1 MHMFLS
7 TFPSA
12 TGVRTGVPIALRRV
26 TKPARLSMC
35 HNVSAVLFRVQFFSR
50 GIPYTP
56 EGTIQDFTSSPR
68 HVGIE
73 RLFQEKD
80 EAILGRKRPGA
91 NYTGPVVTTRDGSRP
106 LFPSS
111 QGSAFSEAEPPMARW
126 SPTPP
131 RDNGGDVERAT
142 RNDDFP
148 LPPPHRHSDHHH
160 HHGHRHPQQMSPPPS
175 PSSSA
180 MQQFFSASVASS
192 GDSYRPD
199 CRTDPQYAHLPDHM
213 RSAQQS
219 ILDMQHDSYGES
231 IRGMVPP
238 PPPVD
243 PFEAPTAYTPP
254 RVTVPTVWYVVVIGF
269 LSIFALMGTYGR

>member
-1 MHMFLS
+1 MRCTL
-7 TFPSA
+7 PLN
-12 TGVRTGVPIALRRV
+12 IAVGTSGALTVLRRF
-26 TKPARLSMC
+26 TRPACLLPRP
-35 HNVSAVLFRVQFFSR
+35 NAGTIVLGIQSFSR

-80 EAILGRKRPGA
+80 EAMLGRTRPGA
-91 NYTGPVVTTRDGSRP
+91 NYNGPIVTTREGSRP
-106 LFPSS
+106 LFSSSSPSPLTPPPRRQS
-111 QGSAFSEAEPPMARW
+111 GGPMGTHFSEDSA
-126 SPTPP
+126 
-131 RDNGGDVERAT
+131 
-142 RNDDFP
+142 
-148 LPPPHRHSDHHH
+148 
-160 HHGHRHPQQMSPPPS
+160 PS
-175 PSSSA
+175 PIRSGNGSQNYDGTERGTDFHHDHRPS
-180 MQQFFSASVASS
+180 MQQFFAASVASS

-238 PPPVD
+238 PPPID
-243 PFEAPTAYTPP
+243 PFEAPVAYNPP
-254 RVTVPTVWYVVVIGF
+254 KVAVPKVWYVVVLGF
-269 LSIFALMGTYGR
+269 LGIFSLMGTYGH